1 MRVTISTWGRFHSF
15 HLARQMQ
22 RFGWLEAVFTTLPR
36 FILRNEGVPP
46 EKLIVNPWLHPFV
59 LAKWRAGL
67 TNPRIDR
74 FLLRLVDRSQQRF
87 IARRVPPCDVFIALS
102 GSGLV
107 GGRIVQQHGGK
118 WICDRSSCHQTYADQ
133 LMVEEFARF
142 GLEYRQTDAWTLNK
156 ELHEYQEA
164 DIIVVPSEFARRS
177 FTSQGI
183 DPARVVKICFGCDPN
198 IFRRT
203 REVDPAAFTVF
214 YCGQV
219 SFRKGIPYLLDA
231 FQRVRH
237 PRKKLI
243 IAGAVLSEIKAF
255 LAKADLTDVEFVG
268 VVDRSRLC
276 DFYSRANVSAIASV
290 EEGMAIVQTE
300 AMACGIPL
308 VATENSGAA
317 DLIRDGVEG
326 YIVPIRAPDVMAERL
341 QTLADARDLRAVMGI
356 AAREKIQ
363 SLGGWNHYG
372 DQYRNLCLALTS

>member
-1 MRVTISTWGRFHSF
+1 M
-15 HLARQMQ
+15 
-22 RFGWLEAVFTTLPR
+22 
-36 FILRNEGVPP
+36 
-46 EKLIVNPWLHPFV
+46 
-59 LAKWRAGL
+59 
-67 TNPRIDR
+67 
-74 FLLRLVDRSQQRF
+74 VD
-87 IARRVPPCDVFIALS
+87 
-102 GSGLV
+102 
-107 GGRIVQQHGGK
+107 
-118 WICDRSSCHQTYADQ
+118 
-133 LMVEEFARF
+133 EFARF
-142 GLEYRQTDAWTLNK
+142 GLEYRRTDAWTLNK
-156 ELHEYQEA
+156 ELREYQEA
-164 DIIVVPSEFARRS
+164 DIIVVPSEVARRS

-183 DPARVVKICFGCDPN
+183 DPARVVKICFGSDLN

-203 REVDPAAFTVF
+203 READPAAFTVF

-268 VVDRSRLC
+268 VVDRSRLS
-276 DFYSRANVSAIASV
+276 DFYSSANVFAIASL

-326 YIVPIRAPDVMAERL
+326 YIVPIRAPDIMAERL
-341 QTLADARDLRAVMGI
+341 QTLADAWDLRATMGI

-363 SLGGWNHYG
+363 SLGGWSHYG

>member
-22 RFGWLEAVFTTLPR
+22 RFGWLEAVFTTFPR

-46 EKLIVNPWLHPFV
+46 EKLIVNPWLHPLV

-87 IARRVPPCDVFIALS
+87 IASRVPACEVFIALS
-102 GSGLV
+102 GSGLT
-107 GGRIVQQHGGK
+107 GGRVVQARGGK
-118 WICDRSSCHQTYADQ
+118 WICDRSSSHQAYADQ
-133 LMVEEFARF
+133 LMTEEFARF
-142 GLEYRQTDAWTLNK
+142 GLVYPRTDPWALNK
-156 ELHEYQEA
+156 ELREYQEA
-164 DIIVVPSEFARRS
+164 NVVVVPSDFARKS
-177 FTSQGI
+177 FITQGV
-183 DPARVVKICFGCDPN
+183 DPARVVKISFGSDLN
-198 IFRRT
+198 SFRRT

-219 SFRKGIPYLLDA
+219 SFRKGIPDLIDA
-231 FQRVRH
+231 FRRVRH
-237 PRKKLI
+237 PRKRLI
-243 IAGAVLSEIKAF
+243 IAGAVMPEIKSF
-255 LAKADLTDVEFVG
+255 LAKADLADVEFIG
-268 VVDRSRLC
+268 VVGRTRLC
-276 DFYSRANVSAIASV
+276 DWYSRANVFAIASI
-290 EEGMAIVQTE
+290 EEGMAYVLGE
-300 AMACGIPL
+300 AMACETPVI
-308 VATENSGAA
+308 ATENSGAS
-317 DLIRDGVEG
+317 DLIHDGVEG

-341 QTLADARDLRAVMGI
+341 QALADARDLRAAMGI